1 MRPIDAEALLLS
13 LFSVGWYDDKD
24 RDIAWE
30 LITKQPTVDAKP
42 VEPLTLDELRD
53 EARQGN
59 AVWCVDTDGVSA
71 GLLCYTDCVLD
82 DGKEAHIWLLDE
94 EGNAHQYNA
103 GYMIEGGAKFYRRK
117 PERHKE
123 NTK

>member
-1 MRPIDAEALLLS
+1 MSIQPI
-13 LFSVGWYDDKD
+13 LFS
-24 RDIAWE
+24 
-30 LITKQPTVDAKP
+30 TKTEAEDGDSIHQMPAKA
-42 VEPLTLDELRD
+42 LTLDELRD

-71 GLLCYTDCVLD
+71 GLLRYTDCVLD

-94 EGNAHQYNA
+94 ECNAARYNA
-103 GYMIEGGAKFYRRK
+103 RYMLEIGAKFYRRK
-117 PERHKE
+117 PEKQKE